1 MPEEGTTQPNSAP
14 AAPAPE
20 AAPAPAPQP
29 TQDNAGAQAPA
40 GEFDPKDIADS
51 KGIIWMSYLGLLAL
65 VPFFSQKDNKYTRK
79 HAVQGLNM
87 CIFAAIVDGGLG
99 ILGGVIAGIAASS
112 FSTLWMLSISGA
124 IYFAI
129 SAFSGFIGV
138 LSIIG
143 IVNAESGKYKDL
155 PLVSKVKFIKK

>member
-1 MPEEGTTQPNSAP
+1 MPEEGATQPNPAP

-65 VPFFSQKDNKYTRK
+65 VPFFSQKDNKFTRK

-87 CIFAAIVDGGLG
+87 CIFAAIIDGGLG
-99 ILGGVIAGIAASS
+99 ILSGVISGIALSS
-112 FSTLWMLSISGA
+112 YSTLWLLGVASAISI
-124 IYFAI
+124 AI
-129 SAFSGFIGV
+129 SAFSCFIGV
-138 LSIIG
+138 IAIIG

-155 PLVSKVKFIKK
+155 PLVSKIKFIKK

>member
-1 MPEEGTTQPNSAP
+1 MPEEGTTQPNPAP

-29 TQDNAGAQAPA
+29 TQDNTGAQAPA

-51 KGIIWMSYLGLLAL
+51 KGIVWMAYLGLLAL

-87 CIFAAIVDGGLG
+87 CILAAIVA
-99 ILGGVIAGIAASS
+99 GGVGVLAIILSIVAAFTSGFLLVIVWLLAMAAGA
-112 FSTLWMLSISGA
+112 FST
-124 IYFAI
+124 
-129 SAFSGFIGV
+129 FIGV

-155 PLVSKVKFIKK
+155 PLVSKIKFIKK